1 MPRALLQIWLVCCVL
16 LALGIIGF
24 WVVADPGG
32 DPAFTF
38 LLYVTFCGVSYIL
51 LRIIVWAVSPL

>member
-1 MPRALLQIWLVCCVL
+1 MSRVLLQIWLVCCVL

-24 WVVADPGG
+24 WVVAEPGG

-38 LLYVTFCGVSYIL
+38 LLYVVFCAVSYVL
-51 LRIIVWAVSPL
+51 LRFFVWACLSA